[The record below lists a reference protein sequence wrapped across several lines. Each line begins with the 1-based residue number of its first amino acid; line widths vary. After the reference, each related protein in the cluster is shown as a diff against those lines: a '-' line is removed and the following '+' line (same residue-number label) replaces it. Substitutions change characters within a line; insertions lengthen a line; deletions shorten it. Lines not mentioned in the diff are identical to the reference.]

1 MWMTEDVATIGP
13 ETPIIDA
20 AALMALRGI
29 RRLPVVEQGSKGSS
43 LVGMVSATDILRA
56 FPNDVNPFAVTV
68 EDTHG
73 TPVTTPVT
81 AAEIMSRH
89 VPTTTPETPIEEAAA
104 LMRDEKVG
112 VLPVLRDQR
121 LIGLIT
127 ESDVFRAFVGLLTS
141 PQGGVRIT
149 FDISQGED
157 VFGMIAQVAL
167 KRGVRVVSLLS
178 SAQDNR
184 PVCVVRLMGAGVDR
198 LLDDLW
204 SSGHRVLNVLRFP
217 ERK

>member
-1 MWMTEDVATIGP
+1 MIVRMWMSQDVATIGP
-13 ETPIIDA
+13 DTPIIDA
-20 AALMALRGI
+20 ASLMARKGI
-29 RRLPVVEQGSKGSS
+29 RRLPVVDLRSKPS
-43 LVGMVSATDILRA
+43 LVGMVSATDIIRA
-56 FPNDVNPFAVTV
+56 FPNDVNPFAVDV
-68 EDTHG
+68 EDTNA
-73 TPVTTPVT
+73 TPVT
-81 AAEIMSRH
+81 AAEIMIRH

-112 VLPVLRDQR
+112 VLPVLRDER
-121 LIGLIT
+121 LVGLIT

-149 FDISQGED
+149 FDMSQGED

-178 SAQDNR
+178 SEQDNR
-184 PVCVVRLMGAGVDR
+184 PVCVVRLMGAGVDK

-204 SSGHRVLNVLRFP
+204 GSGHLVLNVLRFP
-217 ERK
+217 ESK